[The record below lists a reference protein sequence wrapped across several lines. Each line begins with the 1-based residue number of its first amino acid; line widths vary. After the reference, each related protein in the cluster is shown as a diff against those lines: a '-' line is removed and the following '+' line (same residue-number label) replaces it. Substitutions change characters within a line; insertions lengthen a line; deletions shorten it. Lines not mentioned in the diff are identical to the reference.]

1 MYFFF
6 PSRRRHPR
14 CALVTGVQT
23 CALPISVVLAASAT
37 LDGNHAGPEISRYVF
52 SQFAEHIG
60 SGIYGGV
67 WVGAESPIPNTHGLR
82 NDVLAA
88 LRRLKVPLV
97 RWPGGCFADLYHWR
111 DGIGPREDRPA
122 RVKIGRAPV
131 CNPVTNAH
139 LVCRHLLV
147 KK

>member
-1 MYFFF
+1 MKHWMAWAA
-6 PSRRRHPR
+6 P
-14 CALVTGVQT
+14 CAL
-23 CALPISVVLAASAT
+23 ALAAIASGQAVAAAQQSEPVVLAASAT

-88 LRRLKVPLV
+88 LRRLKV
-97 RWPGGCFADLYHWR
+97 
-111 DGIGPREDRPA
+111 DRKST
-122 RVKIGRAPV
+122 RL
-131 CNPVTNAH
+131 NSSH
-139 LVCRHLLV
+139 
-147 KK
+147 

>member
-1 MYFFF
+1 M
-6 PSRRRHPR
+6 R
-14 CALVTGVQT
+14 
-23 CALPISVVLAASAT
+23 ISDWSSDVCSSDL
-37 LDGNHAGPEISRYVF
+37 
-52 SQFAEHIG
+52 HIG

-97 RWPGGCFADLYHWR
+97 RWPGGCFADPYHWR

-122 RVKIGRAPV
+122 RVNSTWGGVNDSHACGPPAFMAFVWSIAGEAYVNRTEVGWGIRRYVRCDSGGRRTI
-131 CNPVTNAH
+131 NQ
-139 LVCRHLLV
+139 
-147 KK
+147 

>member
-1 MYFFF
+1 M
-6 PSRRRHPR
+6 R
-14 CALVTGVQT
+14 
-23 CALPISVVLAASAT
+23 ISDWSSDVCSSDL
-37 LDGNHAGPEISRYVF
+37 
-52 SQFAEHIG
+52 HIG

-122 RVKIGRAPV
+122 RVNSKWAIGRAS
-131 CNPVTNAH
+131 
-139 LVCRHLLV
+139 CRERGGPSG
-147 KK
+147 